1 MELTSIQTLRESKKG
16 FVNYLK
22 RLSQETDI
30 LSRKNELKSFDI
42 EEKINDEN
50 VDAAQNSLVAALK
63 TCEGSIRAY
72 YCTVNNRV
80 ITTWLTTDENGKT
93 QGNFK
98 IEENVDLS
106 KTDWYIGA
114 LKNEK
119 RDGVFA
125 AYSKPYIDKET
136 GKRII
141 TIAQVIKK
149 KEVAVGVVAIDI
161 DFSVIEDY
169 VKNTALLNTGYVLM
183 ADDNGNILV
192 DNDNNKYIKDS
203 LSNLEAWN
211 EIKSEEEGRHALH
224 INNEKVQIVNLN
236 DEITNWN
243 LIGVISDNEISASL
257 FKLKVTTLFLSFIG
271 AIIGIIVS
279 YIATKYFNKQINKLN
294 KAFEYVAN
302 GDFTNKIDVNTND
315 DFGLLGDNFNIM
327 VDDVSKLMKNVE
339 NASNNLF
346 NVSHE
351 ISIMSNETKTIAQ
364 NVSDAI
370 KNVAN
375 GAVKQAD
382 STSTATKQVEILA
395 NQLLESKKFGDKLN
409 DMSTKTQSLSLQGI
423 NMLDTLIQK
432 ADKTE
437 KNSKMT
443 YSAVTEVVNSIK
455 NINYIS
461 SAIADITEQTNLL
474 SLNASIEA
482 ARAGDAGKGFAV
494 VADKIRE
501 LAEQSKHSTDE
512 IKTIIENINNNVTS
526 AKDALAESTKIK
538 EDENK
543 SIIETKELFS
553 TILES
558 VSELLAGLEK
568 MNSLNETM
576 FKSKEIV
583 VTKMDD
589 ISNISE
595 ESASVSEEVTAS
607 STEVTETMLELNNHT
622 QKLEEMASKLKKDL
636 NKFKL

>member
-1 MELTSIQTLRESKKG
+1 MKKKSMGIKLLFCFLLAIVIPLLISGILSIKQAKNVLETNMELTSIQTLRESKKG

-30 LSRKNELKSFDI
+30 LSRKNELKSFDT

-80 ITTWLTTDENGKT
+80 ITTWLTTDENGKS
-93 QGNFK
+93 QSNYK
-98 IEENVDLS
+98 VEENIDLS
-106 KTDWYIGA
+106 KNDWYIGA

-141 TIAQVIKK
+141 TIAQEIKK
-149 KEVAVGVVAIDI
+149 KEVVVGVVAIDI

-183 ADDNGNILV
+183 ADDDGNILV
-192 DNDNNKYIKDS
+192 DNDNNRYIKDS
-203 LSNLEAWN
+203 LSNLEPWN

-257 FKLKVTTLFLSFIG
+257 FKLKVTTLLLSFIG

-279 YIATKYFNKQINKLN
+279 YIATKYFNNQINKLN
-294 KAFEYVAN
+294 KAFDYVAN

-346 NVSHE
+346 DVSHE
-351 ISIMSNETKTIAQ
+351 ISIMSNETKAIAQ

-370 KNVAN
+370 KNVAS
-375 GAVKQAD
+375 GTVKQAD

-461 SAIADITEQTNLL
+461 SAIADITEQTTLL

-526 AKDALAESTKIK
+526 AKNALAESTKIN

-543 SIIETKELFS
+543 SIIETKELF
-553 TILES
+553 TRL
-558 VSELLAGLEK
+558 V
-568 MNSLNETM
+568 
-576 FKSKEIV
+576 
-583 VTKMDD
+583 
-589 ISNISE
+589 
-595 ESASVSEEVTAS
+595 
-607 STEVTETMLELNNHT
+607 
-622 QKLEEMASKLKKDL
+622 Q
-636 NKFKL
+636 